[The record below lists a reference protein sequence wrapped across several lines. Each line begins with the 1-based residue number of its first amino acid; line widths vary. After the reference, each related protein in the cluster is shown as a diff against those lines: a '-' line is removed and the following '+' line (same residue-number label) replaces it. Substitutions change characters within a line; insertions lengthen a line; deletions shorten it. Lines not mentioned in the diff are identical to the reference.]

1 MNTGTLYDALSCI
14 DAGFI
19 DAANDCAAVKAAFRK
34 QKTAAV
40 RRTVIPLTCV
50 CAVALAAA
58 VVWKSG
64 LLTNPKP
71 IDNNQ
76 PSAADTTV
84 SPPADTTVPPA
95 NNGADSAEP
104 TVNEPTVPA
113 ADNERRNTDPAR
125 DHCYEG
131 GTTSPDGGNYGGP
144 SGGVGYFAVPAL
156 PFDPTTGER
165 LTEIVT
171 TGEPLT
177 DEEAAAYFAQNGAH
191 LTTSLAASGV
201 PTDKLRISEKG
212 YGHVSYSGV
221 EGERLEWR
229 QNFRDYLVYNGDELV
244 AIVTLVKEN
253 GQIYDTPAFGAPWF
267 STYAQILNEHRGEE
281 LVYVYAGIAELILAP
296 DGSAY
301 APIGPGVRPE
311 IYLEGVDDPYHL
323 FYTPGAVYVP

>member
-34 QKTAAV
+34 QKNDAV
-40 RRTVIPLTCV
+40 KRTVIPLTCV

-64 LLTNPKP
+64 LLTTPKP
-71 IDNNQ
+71 VDGNQ
-76 PSAADTTV
+76 PSAADTTALPSV
-84 SPPADTTVPPA
+84 STTEPPATTAPA
-95 NNGADSAEP
+95 NNGANSGEP
-104 TVNEPTVPA
+104 TVYEPTEPA
-113 ADNERRNTDPAR
+113 TADAPI
-125 DHCYEG
+125 G
-131 GTTSPDGGNYGGP
+131 GDATSPDGANNGGLSGGSCGNY
-144 SGGVGYFAVPAL
+144 FCVPAL
-156 PFDPTTGER
+156 PFDPVTGER
-165 LTEIVT
+165 LTEIIT
-171 TGEPLT
+171 TGEALT
-177 DEEAAAYFAQNGAH
+177 DAEAAAYFAQNGAH
-191 LTTSLAASGV
+191 ITTSLAASGV
-201 PTDKLRISEKG
+201 PADNIKISEKG
-212 YGHVSYSGV
+212 YGHVSYNGV

-281 LVYVYAGIAELILAP
+281 LVYVYAGFAELILAP

-301 APIGPGVRPE
+301 APVGPGIQPE
-311 IYLEGVDDPYHL
+311 IYLEGIDDPYHL

>member
-40 RRTVIPLTCV
+40 KRTVIPLTCV

-71 IDNNQ
+71 IDSSQ
-76 PSAADTTV
+76 PSATDTTLP
-84 SPPADTTVPPA
+84 PPADTTVPPA

-113 ADNERRNTDPAR
+113 SND
-125 DHCYEG
+125 
-131 GTTSPDGGNYGGP
+131 TTSPDVGNYGDP

-156 PFDPTTGER
+156 PFDPATGER

-229 QNFRDYLVYNGDELV
+229 QNFRDYLVYNGDELI

-267 STYAQILNEHRGEE
+267 STYEKILNEHRGEE
-281 LVYVYAGIAELILAP
+281 LVYVYAGMAELILAP